1 MLKIILIREYLKIDR
16 YLMYLYCSFLQGFF
30 RESYATKAS
39 TDLWKCGKT
48 PPILSKAPLIPAIY
62 PIDVIDKSQKKT
74 YKMQRENFARR
85 MKPSFC
91 KRVFQQ

>member
-39 TDLWKCGKT
+39 TDL
-48 PPILSKAPLIPAIY
+48 
-62 PIDVIDKSQKKT
+62 
-74 YKMQRENFARR
+74 
-85 MKPSFC
+85 
-91 KRVFQQ
+91 